1 MVSDEE
7 KRAVG
12 IFTSRLDTEIALQE
26 LKDSGFPMDKV
37 SVIAKDA
44 EREKDLAGVE
54 VKESAGNGSGENTV
68 VGAIAGGTFFGGIT
82 GLLVGLG
89 TLAVPG
95 IGPIMLVGAEAT
107 ALVTTFAGGAIGA
120 VTGGLIGLGIPEERA
135 EFYSDLV
142 ADGYYLTMI
151 KGSEADIRLAQI
163 ILGRRGI
170 REWGVYGVPAFSGIH
185 DEERIA
191 TLYYRG
197 IGVFKKD
204 KDAKAAIIDLRKAGF
219 PMSQVSVIARDTTPY
234 EILSPVDAV
243 YYTNNYPRVETSKER
258 TQYYQDRFNQGDA
271 LLILSGRDAEIQ
283 AAKNIL
289 IDRGV
294 EDFGIYNLSKTQ
306 PVNNYYKIISCTKV

>member
-1 MVSDEE
+1 MVLDGE

-12 IFTSRLDTEIALQE
+12 IFSSRLDTEIALQE
-26 LKDSGFPMDKV
+26 LKDSGFPMEQV

-44 EREKDLAGVE
+44 EREEDLAGVE
-54 VKESAGNGSGENTV
+54 VRESAENETGKNTV
-68 VGAIAGGTFFGGIT
+68 VGAIAGSTLGGIT

-89 TLAVPG
+89 TLAIPG
-95 IGPIMLVGAEAT
+95 IGPIMLAGAEA
-107 ALVTTFAGGAIGA
+107 AGLVTAFAGGAIGA

-142 ADGYYLTMI
+142 ADGYYLTII

-163 ILGRRGI
+163 ILGSRGI

-243 YYTNNYPRVETSKER
+243 YYTNNYPRVETSTER

-283 AAKNIL
+283 AAKKIL
-289 IDRGV
+289 TDRGV

-306 PVNNYYKIISCTKV
+306 PVNNYYKLTSCTT